1 MVINQA
7 YLFFIFTLLG
17 LLIGLLF
24 DFFRVLRIVFK
35 TSNLVTYIEDL
46 IFWIITGLIVLYS
59 IFRFNNGE
67 IRLFMFLGIGIG
79 IIIYILIFSIHIVN
93 FNVVILTFATNITMK
108 LLKILLY
115 PIKFSINIIKNLTKN
130 FIIKGRKLI
139 KCIKK

>member
-108 LLKILLY
+108 LLKI
-115 PIKFSINIIKNLTKN
+115 
-130 FIIKGRKLI
+130 
-139 KCIKK
+139 